1 MQGPWGFVFRGLA
14 PTIKR
19 SDFVTEVKEGTL
31 EQNESSTSSDKFP
44 SSEIILDIVR
54 AEYQNEID
62 RSSKLDQ
69 KIGVS
74 LTITSTYFFILLQGF
89 YVRDELEFILNGTLT
104 LSMIYHAVLLILF
117 IGAVAFSAKALV
129 RFCCAISTHTYLRI
143 DVDKVYTFE
152 NLRFVPD
159 CLAASAAPLF
169 SISIAK
175 NKDVNDERVLEYKE
189 GWQKVLISLAFFV
202 VYRFLL

>member
-117 IGAVAFSAKALV
+117 IGAVTFSAKALV

-159 CLAASAAPLF
+159 WLAASVTPLF

-175 NKDVNDERVLEYKE
+175 NKDINDERVLEYKE

>member
-1 MQGPWGFVFRGLA
+1 
-14 PTIKR
+14 
-19 SDFVTEVKEGTL
+19 
-31 EQNESSTSSDKFP
+31 
-44 SSEIILDIVR
+44 
-54 AEYQNEID
+54 
-62 RSSKLDQ
+62 
-69 KIGVS
+69 
-74 LTITSTYFFILLQGF
+74 
-89 YVRDELEFILNGTLT
+89 
-104 LSMIYHAVLLILF
+104 MIYHAVLLILF
-117 IGAVAFSAKALV
+117 IGVAFSAKALV

>member
-1 MQGPWGFVFRGLA
+1 M
-14 PTIKR
+14 
-19 SDFVTEVKEGTL
+19 TEVKEGTL

-159 CLAASAAPLF
+159 WLAASVTPLF